1 MALVNPLPSHSEDS
15 SPSQF
20 DEDFQL
26 WVSEMCRHAVRL
38 LESDNVMR
46 QVWGKHL
53 LEDWKSLSLIADK
66 LEGYE

>member
-1 MALVNPLPSHSEDS
+1 
-15 SPSQF
+15 
-20 DEDFQL
+20 
-26 WVSEMCRHAVRL
+26 MCRHAARL